1 MNFLFTL
8 FKHLSSIYQQYG
20 KTSCLKVCA
29 SDCVKNKTL
38 KNCIFWGKV
47 SQRNFMENNESRG
60 KRALFWMRFTFALTF
75 LSWLLLFLIAKN
87 GSLPVRFTQE
97 NPDVDVGA
105 VIDFF
110 NFIVVMFFAGFGVPL
125 SWCLYQLFWLMW
137 IFRATKNLRKVT
149 STSFSPWLAVICSA
163 IPGLGYLIH
172 YLVFKNLV
180 RQTESALAARRDSQ
194 SKKIAEILSK
204 VQSVDGNM
212 VNGFAIMAI
221 LAGAIGFIRDTSISG
236 FLAVAFSVASLLC
249 YMKSFA
255 AFIKEEQALFDI
267 YQEEKLMAKV
277 DQVLWQRKLES
288 ESADEK
294 TKV

>member
-1 MNFLFTL
+1 MLEGF
-8 FKHLSSIYQQYG
+8 
-20 KTSCLKVCA
+20 
-29 SDCVKNKTL
+29 
-38 KNCIFWGKV
+38 
-47 SQRNFMENNESRG
+47 FMENNESRG

-87 GSLPVRFTQE
+87 GSLPVQFTQE
-97 NPDVDVGA
+97 KPDVDVGA

-110 NFIVVMFFAGFGVPL
+110 NFIVVMFFSSFGVIL

-172 YLVFKNLV
+172 YFVFKNLV
-180 RQTESALAARRDSQ
+180 RQTEAVLTARRDSQ

-221 LAGAIGFIRDTSISG
+221 LAGAIGFIRNTSISG
-236 FLAVAFSVASLLC
+236 ILTLIFFLISVIC
-249 YMKSFA
+249 YMKSFT
-255 AFIKEEQALFDI
+255 AFIKEEQALFEI
-267 YQEEKLMAKV
+267 YQEEQLLAKV
-277 DQVLWQRKLES
+277 DQVLQERENANL
-288 ESADEK
+288 
-294 TKV
+294 TNKV

>member
-1 MNFLFTL
+1 
-8 FKHLSSIYQQYG
+8 
-20 KTSCLKVCA
+20 
-29 SDCVKNKTL
+29 
-38 KNCIFWGKV
+38 
-47 SQRNFMENNESRG
+47 MENNESRG

-87 GSLPVRFTQE
+87 GSLPVQFTQE
-97 NPDVDVGA
+97 KPDVDVGA
-105 VIDFF
+105 AMDFF
-110 NFIVVMFFAGFGVPL
+110 NFIVAVFFAGFGVTL

-180 RQTESALAARRDSQ
+180 RQTESVLTARRDSQ

-221 LAGAIGFIRDTSISG
+221 LAGAIGFIRNTSISG
-236 FLAVAFSVASLLC
+236 ILTMIFFLISVIC
-249 YMKSFA
+249 YMKSFT
-255 AFIKEEQALFDI
+255 AFIKEEQALFEI
-267 YQEEKLMAKV
+267 YQEEQLLAKV
-277 DQVLWQRKLES
+277 DQVLQERENANL
-288 ESADEK
+288 
-294 TKV
+294 TNKV